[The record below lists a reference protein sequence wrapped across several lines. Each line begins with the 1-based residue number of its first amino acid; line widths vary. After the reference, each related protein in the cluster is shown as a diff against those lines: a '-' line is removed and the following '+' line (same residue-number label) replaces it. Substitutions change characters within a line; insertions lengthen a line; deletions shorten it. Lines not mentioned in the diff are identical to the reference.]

1 MDCLKIMICRY
12 CGEDR
17 KLIKAHVIP
26 EAFFRRLRDG
36 QAPPRMLTNKKN
48 EYPKRMPI
56 GVYDKKILCQA
67 CEPHFQQ
74 WDDYAQDLLDVEPKG
89 ASQIIENGQFAGY
102 EIQEYNYNLLK
113 LFFISLLWRASVSK
127 HIFYS
132 KVNLGPFE
140 HIAKRFIEHNDP
152 GTPEDFSVTLA
163 KFDHPIGK
171 TILDPHP
178 EKPEGINYYRFY
190 FGSYIAYI
198 KVDKRNTTG
207 LHIDFMMKPGKPL
220 RIIRRNLHQSKELP
234 LIHDIVLSDNKGKV
248 PTR

>member
-1 MDCLKIMICRY
+1 LNIMTCRF

-17 KLIKAHVIP
+17 KLIKAHIIP
-26 EAFFRRLRDG
+26 AGFFRILRHG
-36 QAPPRMLTNKKN
+36 QIPPQMLTTNEN
-48 EYPKRMPI
+48 EYTKRMPI
-56 GVYDKKILCQA
+56 GVYDKNILCEI
-67 CEPHFQQ
+67 CEPLFGV
-74 WDDYAQDLLDVEPKG
+74 WDNYAQQLLGLEPKG
-89 ASQIIENGQFAGY
+89 SSPIINQGEIYGY
-102 EIQEYNYNLLK
+102 EIQKYNYELLK
-113 LFFISLLWRASVSK
+113 LFFISLLWRASLSK

-132 KVNLGPFE
+132 KVNLGLFE

-220 RIIRRNLHQSKELP
+220 QIIRRNLHQSKELP

>member
-1 MDCLKIMICRY
+1 M
-12 CGEDR
+12 
-17 KLIKAHVIP
+17 
-26 EAFFRRLRDG
+26 
-36 QAPPRMLTNKKN
+36 N
-48 EYPKRMPI
+48 
-56 GVYDKKILCQA
+56 ILCEI
-67 CEPHFQQ
+67 CEPLFGV
-74 WDDYAQDLLDVEPKG
+74 WDNYAQQLLGLEPKG
-89 ASQIIENGQFAGY
+89 SSPIMNQGDIYGY
-102 EIQEYNYNLLK
+102 EIQKYNYELLK

-140 HIAKRFIEHNDP
+140 HIAKRFIEHNYP

-171 TILDPHP
+171 TILDPNP

-198 KVDKRNTTG
+198 KVNKRNTTG
-207 LHIDFMMKPGKPL
+207 LHIDFMMTPGKSL

-234 LIHDIVLSDNKGKV
+234 LIHDIILSDNKGKV